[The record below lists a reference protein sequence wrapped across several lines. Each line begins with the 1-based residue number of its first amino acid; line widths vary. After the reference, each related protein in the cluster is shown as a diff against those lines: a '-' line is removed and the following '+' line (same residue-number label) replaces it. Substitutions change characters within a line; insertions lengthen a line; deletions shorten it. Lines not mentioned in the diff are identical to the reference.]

1 MDCLPFRAT
10 RGLHDVPFILLPREV
25 GSLLFFFP
33 LRLTVLK
40 TVSAESVVALR
51 VFVRPCFF
59 EADIDRIHV
68 K

>member
-10 RGLHDVPFILLPREV
+10 RGHHDVPFILLPREV
-25 GSLLFFFP
+25 GSLFFFP
-33 LRLTVLK
+33 LRLAVLK

-59 EADIDRIHV
+59 LGRYR
-68 K
+68 